1 MASNLVN
8 EIIRMASPAILDK
21 LSQVLGIKSD
31 VAQKGLLAAIPAV
44 IGMLVNK
51 SGTPTG
57 ARDIFSSLTNAS
69 PDVGSGLVKS
79 LTGAGA
85 SAFAQGGSGMLGSLF
100 GDSTASVVSNVVGK
114 FAGLDAKSS
123 SGLMGVATQMIMGG
137 LAKEK
142 ASGGLDA
149 SGLASLLSA
158 QKSNVASAMPAGLGS
173 LLAAA
178 PGLASSFSGFSSAAA
193 SSTAAAREAT
203 QSVNRMA
210 TNAAEGSG
218 NKWIAGLVALA
229 LIGGGYWYFTQ
240 SKAPVTTTTTT
251 TTTDTTTTQPATGGT
266 TTTTDTTTTQ
276 PAVAPSLVVDGVD
289 VGKAATDALAGLTT
303 ALGGVT
309 DATTAQAAVT
319 TLQAAPATVD
329 GLIAQ
334 VAKLSPEQKAAFAP
348 VLAPAIT
355 SLQAAVTKAM
365 AIPGV
370 GDILKPV
377 IEPLMAKI
385 VLLAR

>member
-142 ASGGLDA
+142 AAGGLDA

-158 QKSNVASAMPAGLGS
+158 QKNHVSSAMPAGLGS

-229 LIGGGYWYFTQ
+229 LIGGGFWYFTQ
-240 SKAPVTTTTTT
+240 SKAPMTTTTT
-251 TTTDTTTTQPATGGT
+251 T

-289 VGKAATDALAGLTT
+289 VGKAATDALGGLTT

-309 DATTAQAAVT
+309 DAATAQAAVT
-319 TLQAAPATVD
+319 SLQAAPATLD

>member
-69 PDVGSGLVKS
+69 PDVGAGLVKS

-85 SAFAQGGSGMLGSLF
+85 SGFAQAGSGMLGSLF
-100 GDSTASVVSNVVGK
+100 GESTASVVSNVVGK

-123 SGLMGVATQMIMGG
+123 SGLMGVATQMILGG
-137 LAKEK
+137 MAKEK
-142 ASGGLDA
+142 AAGGLDA

-158 QKSNVASAMPAGLGS
+158 QKNNVASAMPAGLGA

-178 PGLASSFSGFSSAAA
+178 PGLASSFSAFSSAAA

-210 TNAAEGSG
+210 TNVAEGSG

-240 SKAPVTTTTTT
+240 SKAPVTTTTT
-251 TTTDTTTTQPATGGT
+251 DTTTTQPATGGT
-266 TTTTDTTTTQ
+266 TTTTDTTTTTP

-289 VGKAATDALAGLTT
+289 VGKSVTDALGGLTT

-309 DATTAQAAVT
+309 DAASAQAAVT

-334 VAKLSPEQKAAFAP
+334 AAKLSPEQKAAFAP
-348 VLAPAIT
+348 VIAPAIS
-355 SLQAAVTKAM
+355 SLQAAVAKAM